1 MNSSVLLR
9 TNRFCFRLIFL
20 YVFFRGEI
28 YLPCFNRKGQTKY
41 KSLAKGPYIKYEEE
55 RGEREEGRWRRAF
68 VGAMKYC
75 RLTLMGHEIFFKI
88 FDGPRN
94 IVACS
99 IFIILFFKLK
109 G

>member
-41 KSLAKGPYIKYEEE
+41 KSLAKGPYIKYEEDGGGGGGW
-55 RGEREEGRWRRAF
+55 GEGAEGF
-68 VGAMKYC
+68 CG
-75 RLTLMGHEIFFKI
+75 GHEI
-88 FDGPRN
+88 
-94 IVACS
+94 
-99 IFIILFFKLK
+99 L
-109 G
+109 

>member
-1 MNSSVLLR
+1 MLFQVYFSL
-9 TNRFCFRLIFL
+9 C
-20 YVFFRGEI
+20 FFRSEI
-28 YLPCFNRKGQTKY
+28 YLPCFNHKGQTKY

-55 RGEREEGRWRRAF
+55 QGERRAF

-75 RLTLMGHEIFFKI
+75 RHILMGHGRFFKI

-94 IVACS
+94 IFACS

>member
-1 MNSSVLLR
+1 MFFLGVKYIYHVLIARVRRSINLWLR
-9 TNRFCFRLIFL
+9 DHTLSMKKSAG
-20 YVFFRGEI
+20 RG
-28 YLPCFNRKGQTKY
+28 G
-41 KSLAKGPYIKYEEE
+41 
-55 RGEREEGRWRRAF
+55 EGRWRRAF